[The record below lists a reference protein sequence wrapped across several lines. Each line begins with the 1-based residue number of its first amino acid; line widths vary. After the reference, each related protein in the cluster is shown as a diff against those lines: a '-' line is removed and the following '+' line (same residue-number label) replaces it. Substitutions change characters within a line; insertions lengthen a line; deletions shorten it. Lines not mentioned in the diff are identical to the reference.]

1 MAAVVAVANDTN
13 TATGRH
19 TNMTPPTPHPPPHP
33 HLTTLQERERGITIL
48 AKNTAVEYK
57 GTKINIVD
65 TPGHADFG
73 GEVERIMNMV
83 DGVMLVVDS
92 VEGPKPQTRFVLK
105 KALERGIQAVLVI
118 NKVDRPS
125 ARVDYVMDKTF
136 DLFCELDA
144 TDEQVRQR
152 RGAPPPPP
160 PPPPSSRTN
169 PASTRQRDASVSR
182 PTFKRSTRRPSTA
195 RAASRR
201 TAVT

>member
-1 MAAVVAVANDTN
+1 MPNSVDPAHHPNAQLRDPYL
-13 TATGRH
+13 H
-19 TNMTPPTPHPPPHP
+19 TSPPIRSHP
-33 HLTTLQERERGITIL
+33 
-48 AKNTAVEYK
+48 KNTAVEYK
-57 GTKINIVD
+57 GVKINIVD

-125 ARVDYVMDKTF
+125 ARVDYVLDKTF

-144 TDEQVRQR
+144 TDEQTDFQTVYTSGKWGRYY
-152 RGAPPPPP
+152 
-160 PPPPSSRTN
+160 
-169 PASTRQRDASVSR
+169 
-182 PTFKRSTRRPSTA
+182 
-195 RAASRR
+195 
-201 TAVT
+201 